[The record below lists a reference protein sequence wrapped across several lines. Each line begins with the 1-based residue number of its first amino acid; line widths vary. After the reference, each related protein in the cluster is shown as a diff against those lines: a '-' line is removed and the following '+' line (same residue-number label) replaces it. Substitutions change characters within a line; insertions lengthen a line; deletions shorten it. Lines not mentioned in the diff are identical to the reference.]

1 MLNYWNT
8 LFFFNNE
15 CNSCNGFTRSLKTKH
30 LLFPPLQWLAN
41 HSCIYLSDLPFL
53 LPRSESI
60 WLQINLSMK
69 LLRWAC
75 SRDGSPCFTTPQN
88 GFKNT
93 YNEKEGNFLYT
104 FKQPQKRKKWKQTI
118 RGMVNRTLCFFPWDM
133 LKGTYK
139 KYTIF
144 LVAIKETVEL

>member
-1 MLNYWNT
+1 MIGQPLLHILVGSTIPASSKRVNMVANQ
-8 LFFFNNE
+8 LINE
-15 CNSCNGFTRSLKTKH
+15 TTKV
-30 LLFPPLQWLAN
+30 
-41 HSCIYLSDLPFL
+41 S
-53 LPRSESI
+53 
-60 WLQINLSMK
+60 
-69 LLRWAC
+69 C

-144 LVAIKETVEL
+144 LVAIKETVEPIKYSVKGFG